1 MRSVRLYSYFVSAQ
15 VYLWQCKCGL
25 WYYLY
30 MSNDTTNHDYSIER
44 REFVRELARALAKKM
59 ANEDYI
65 SQGISS

>member
-1 MRSVRLYSYFVSAQ
+1 
-15 VYLWQCKCGL
+15 
-25 WYYLY
+25 